1 MDRNMTQQLAPF
13 TTNLLGISSTENAG
27 HVLTSLFPSTYR
39 TADGELAL
47 VKSNKQE
54 FLASDL
60 SVDRLDDVFQHLWMV
75 GLPIPPRPLH
85 YQLVLQRKIV
95 ICEKMDMH
103 LVWGNDQLF
112 LKPIPLYLL
121 SPTIWETLLKCP
133 QRCKCSQG
141 EKCATKVQRNI
152 ALGFLFTY
160 TALLSFE
167 SDFVIAK
174 AKGLLPQDLSLSQWT
189 EWQKFAEE
197 LITPSIYEDIHR
209 RFRYGELRLGRL
221 NLIYLFTKFGY
232 YMNQWSNY
240 NSFLQDQLGWLAATT
255 IYIAVVLTAMQL
267 GLSTDQLKANSPYMS
282 AAYGFSVFAILGPL
296 VACGGIFIVLMILVV
311 TNWNFQKAKSAKRF
325 KQMTEYK
332 TV

>member
-1 MDRNMTQQLAPF
+1 MVPF
-13 TTNLLGISSTENAG
+13 TTSLLGTSPTENPG
-27 HVLTSLFPSTYR
+27 HVSAPLFPSTFR

-54 FLASDL
+54 FLASEL
-60 SVDRLDDVFQHLWMV
+60 SIDRLDNVFEHLWMV

-85 YQLVLQRKIV
+85 YQLFLQRKIV
-95 ICEKMDMH
+95 LCEKMDMH
-103 LVWGNDQLF
+103 LVWGNDLLF
-112 LKPIPLYLL
+112 LKPIPRYLL
-121 SPTIWETLLKCP
+121 SPTTWETLLKCA
-133 QRCKCSQG
+133 QGCKCLHG
-141 EKCATKVQRNI
+141 EKCTPKVQRSI

-167 SDFVIAK
+167 SDFAIAK
-174 AKGLLPQDLSLSQWT
+174 TKGLLPHDLSLSQWI

-209 RFRYGELRLGRL
+209 RFQYGELRLGRL
-221 NLIYLFTKFGY
+221 NIVYLFTKFGY

-240 NSFLQDQLGWLAATT
+240 NNFLQDQLGWLAATT

-267 GLSTDQLKANSPYMS
+267 GLSTDQLKANAPYMT

-296 VACGGIFIVLMILVV
+296 VACGGIFIVLMVLVV

-325 KQMTEYK
+325 KQMIEHK